1 MNLASAVHTLKHT
14 VGGRVR
20 DSDEGRLLRR
30 HGQRTSA
37 GKGKQNKALLAVQ
50 HSRVLEGE
58 FTINQA
64 AALVDEAFESSTAL
78 CRLTSRRPVARCFS
92 VATGSLGVYSGL
104 GSSTSRDEYA
114 RGRAPRGRRPTRQR
128 STFRVVRPTTTDDEL
143 ARERA
148 DPLRRARTPSA
159 APTRVGPAGSPN
171 GGDLPGARGRVLAPV
186 SSFPSRRFE
195 EGRPLD
201 RSALLIP
208 ETTACPECR
217 NRTEEEETHR
227 RGVDEEARRRAVSCR
242 AAPSARREDRPFAVW
257 KRLYIALL
265 VRWRRHSLAGPAPGL
280 GLADARSKG
289 SARPGI
295 RAQTSRLRAAG
306 DGTTCDALR
315 CSFKS
320 G

>member
-1 MNLASAVHTLKHT
+1 MPPHESTARSTLLLRGDG
-14 VGGRVR
+14 VPRGLLGPRQLDLQRRVR
-20 DSDEGRLLRR
+20 SPRPRASR
-30 HGQRTSA
+30 PSTHPSA
-37 GKGKQNKALLAVQ
+37 LDFP
-50 HSRVLEGE
+50 SRP
-58 FTINQA
+58 A
-64 AALVDEAFESSTAL
+64 
-78 CRLTSRRPVARCFS
+78 
-92 VATGSLGVYSGL
+92 
-104 GSSTSRDEYA
+104 
-114 RGRAPRGRRPTRQR
+114 
-128 STFRVVRPTTTDDEL
+128 DDEL

-148 DPLRRARTPSA
+148 DPLRRARIPSA
-159 APTRVGPAGSPN
+159 APARVGPAGSPN